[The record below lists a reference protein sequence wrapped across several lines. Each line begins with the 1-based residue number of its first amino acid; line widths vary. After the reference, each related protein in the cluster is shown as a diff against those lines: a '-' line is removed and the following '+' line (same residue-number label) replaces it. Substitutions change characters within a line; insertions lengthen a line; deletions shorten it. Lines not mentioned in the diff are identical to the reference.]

1 MRIGFLRRPRSEA
14 GSLPK
19 TQELSRSSASY
30 YVCFCE
36 YCPALW
42 CTANKIKSIF
52 KSFLASLLL
61 VTSQTRS
68 ASVESREVEALSN
81 LQRRRPRG
89 PSLGRISRRK
99 AAAVSLENKNFA
111 SSMYVSGAGP
121 RPCSFFLGPAT
132 RTSSRAS
139 PRMVAQVCS
148 RSHRSQD
155 RYNRLG
161 RWSSCPGDF

>member
-1 MRIGFLRRPRSEA
+1 MVRCKQNNVDI
-14 GSLPK
+14 
-19 TQELSRSSASY
+19 Q
-30 YVCFCE
+30 
-36 YCPALW
+36 
-42 CTANKIKSIF
+42 N
-52 KSFLASLLL
+52 FLASLLL

-121 RPCSFFLGPAT
+121 WPCFFLG
-132 RTSSRAS
+132 AS
-139 PRMVAQVCS
+139 HPRFSHPRMACTGVFAITP
-148 RSHRSQD
+148 D
-155 RYNRLG
+155 A
-161 RWSSCPGDF
+161 